1 MTNYYLLLIM
11 KFIVLNTPVPS
22 VASIAMDN
30 RLIHRD
36 VSQPLKNTS
45 VYHFTEQ
52 AAYPYRQRPRLLIPT
67 QTPLPPT
74 LFTATL

>member
-1 MTNYYLLLIM
+1 MANYYLLLIM
-11 KFIVLNTPVPS
+11 KIVVLNTAMPP

-36 VSQPLKNTS
+36 ISQPLKNTS
-45 VYHFTEQ
+45 IYHFTER